1 MSGTPSLMLPL
12 KGHPIELYRSRCVG
26 MHLDEKTS
34 KVTITAYNGDDV
46 DAGCA
51 ITGIMTST
59 EALLA
64 KGRPYSVVWDL
75 RNSPVPSIGETMRL
89 AAWGMSKK
97 KDLEHLTK
105 RMGIVVPNGPVA
117 SVAGGLLASFS
128 AVPTVVSTSADEVH
142 RFV

>member
-1 MSGTPSLMLPL
+1 
-12 KGHPIELYRSRCVG
+12 